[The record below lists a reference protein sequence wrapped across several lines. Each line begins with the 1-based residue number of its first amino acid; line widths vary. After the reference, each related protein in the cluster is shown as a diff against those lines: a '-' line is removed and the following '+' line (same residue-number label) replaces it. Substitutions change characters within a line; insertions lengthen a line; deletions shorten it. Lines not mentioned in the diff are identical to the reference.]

1 MRIQLP
7 KWIDRIGGDSRYRN
21 LRWHVLLC
29 VCAASCGGGGSD
41 LPPVANAGFAETVE
55 DQSVTGRLSG
65 HDPEGTKIG
74 FLISRHPGNGSVT
87 IDASTGAYT
96 YTPAR
101 DFNGI
106 DSFEFLVT
114 AGAARSAPAEV
125 SIKID
130 AVNDSPTLVSPG
142 PHTNDPDRYPT
153 LVPLEGGDVD
163 GDALQ
168 WSITTSNPELAAVD
182 FDPQLQ
188 ALMLR
193 PRSVGD
199 IVIDVRV
206 SDGYLEAQTSFQF
219 SIRESRSER
228 DLVLEAP
235 GQQALEFR
243 NESDIDVEFELDV
256 NDRLFPGRRQ
266 AILAKMAELVVPD
279 SEDSIPFRIWR
290 AIAENTRRGAT
301 LSEATWLHAPARL
314 LNSTG
319 FGYCDDVASAFSLLA
334 NEAGFETRVW
344 TLGGHVVPE
353 VKIGDRWEM
362 YDPDTGVVYYNDHG
376 QIAGVEEL
384 AADTTLITSP
394 RSPAQARKHDDA
406 MPFSQE
412 LADIYASIEDNV
424 VYSKYTAPVPESDA
438 RYVIP
443 SGGRLQF
450 GGSWSDPL
458 YDQPSGLQIRFNAE
472 ARLELPAGWLGS
484 IPNAFVIT
492 SVEGAGS
499 IRVGSSEHELG
510 SAELVTLLSDFDRN
524 PGPVEIV
531 RSDSPIAVTFL
542 VNAVAGAL
550 QVDNRIVLTGINTGA
565 VSVGASYLPDANQIG
580 SVSPD

>member
-1 MRIQLP
+1 MP
-7 KWIDRIGGDSRYRN
+7 KWLDRLGGDPRYRN

-29 VCAASCGGGGSD
+29 VCAASCGGGSSD
-41 LPPVANAGFAETVE
+41 SPPIANAGSAETLE
-55 DQSVTGRLSG
+55 DQPVSGWLTG
-65 HDPEGTKIG
+65 HDPEGAKIR

-87 IDASTGAYT
+87 VDPSTGGYT
-96 YTPAR
+96 YTPAQ

-114 AGAARSAPAEV
+114 AGTARSAPAEV
-125 SIKID
+125 SISID
-130 AVNDSPTLVSPG
+130 AVNDPPTLVSPG
-142 PHTNDPDRYPT
+142 PRTNDPDHYPT
-153 LVPLEGGDVD
+153 VIPVEGGDVD
-163 GDALQ
+163 GDMLH
-168 WSITTSNPELAAVD
+168 WSITASDPELATVD
-182 FDPQLQ
+182 FDPQSQ
-188 ALMLR
+188 ALLLR
-193 PRSVGD
+193 PSSVGD
-199 IVIDVRV
+199 IDIVVRV

-219 SIRESRSER
+219 TIGERRSER
-228 DLVLEAP
+228 HIALDAP

-266 AILAKMAELVVPD
+266 AIVAKIAEMAVPESQD
-279 SEDSIPFRIWR
+279 STPFRIWR

-353 VKIGDRWEM
+353 VKVGDRWEM
-362 YDPDTGVVYYNDHG
+362 YDPDTGVVYYNDQG
-376 QIAGVEEL
+376 QVAGVEDL
-384 AADTTLITSP
+384 VADTTLITSP
-394 RSPAQARKHDDA
+394 RSPAQARKVDDA
-406 MPFSQE
+406 MPFSQDT
-412 LADIYASIEDNV
+412 ADIYGSIEDNV
-424 VYSKYTAPVPESDA
+424 LYSKYTAPVPESDA
-438 RYVIP
+438 RYIIP
-443 SGGRLQF
+443 SGGRLLF

-458 YDQPSGLQIRFNAE
+458 YDQPTGLQIAFNAE
-472 ARLELPAGWLGS
+472 ARLELPAGWLGP
-484 IPNAFVIT
+484 IPGAFVVTNI
-492 SVEGAGS
+492 EGAGS
-499 IRVGSSEHELG
+499 IRVGSGEHELG
-510 SAELVTLLSDFDRN
+510 SAELTALLSDFDTN

-565 VSVGASYLPDANQIG
+565 VSVGAFHLPDANQIG
-580 SVSPD
+580 SAALD